1 MRNICCIKICGLV
14 FVLLMLGGTLNA
26 QNKNYEYSGD
36 LQNAYYSEGIKY
48 YLQHKYLL
56 AEKNLSIWY
65 NDNSWTKNVKGLSA
79 LADSYWINRR
89 YKNAYEVYQRLK
101 SILHTSELSSSLHV
115 VKRLS
120 DLDAMRGKYTTAAQ
134 VLSNI
139 DTFKNKRDGFLLSA
153 LYLRDSINWIV
164 GPLDGNSGSA
174 ERMPYIYN
182 NKLIITTDSYSAK
195 RDNVNFRADA
205 NFSKLGY
212 LKKDAANP
220 ANEVD
225 FNQKK
230 GSLDNFVYVPS
241 EKIKQLAI
249 LHENS
254 DAPLINKS
262 FLSKKSKSS
271 GKMQPGSVEIDPKFL
286 FNIGNISIQGSGNNN
301 SLPVAYFVGNNND
314 KTSIKS
320 YNKSDSSV
328 IPVSLYA
335 GDYVYDV
342 YKGNIDESNGMS
354 IKNVRKMSITGFYG
368 ILLSASVSSDGK
380 VIVFSGKDNA
390 NADNYDL
397 YYAIRLNED
406 AWINVTRFASNINT
420 AGDEVFPQIQN
431 DGTLFFSS
439 DGLAGLGALDIYY
452 VPAFYRNGQINPDL
466 SSLTPQHFGYP
477 INSAFDDYGVFV
489 SKEPIDKD
497 YQALDSLEGYFTTNR
512 TGYDRIYYFK
522 HKNNFLTYSG
532 KVYGKTPGGGFEL
545 LPAATVTSYRINNN
559 DSIFVAQTVTDSI
572 GNYSFPLSPNYDY
585 TVKGEKEG
593 YNPSLV
599 AFKPSNTKIKTIDN
613 IYLDKPNL
621 NKDSSNKKE
630 QPKDSLNKKQPLN
643 DNSLSNDKQQLPNKN
658 KPLDNLPGSKEGIP
672 KDQANAKQPLSNNN
686 LLNNKQQLLNQNK
699 PLDNLSNNKE
709 EASKDQANTKQL
721 LNDNSTK
728 GQKQPLK
735 NLSENDEE
743 NQIPD
748 DIKRFINGDE
758 KYVKSWVIHHQFD
771 KVSIVEED
779 EKVFDS
785 IAAFVKLR
793 NAIVIKVYSTADCYG
808 SFEHNDKLANDRSIF
823 VKADLESHGVDRIV
837 QIVGVGKGERVIPCP
852 TVRDSANIARQLV
865 NRYTRIFVVLNND
878 KYNVA
883 PQQNIKPSGVNER
896 RNESM
901 VSNKP
906 AQNQNLSNKK
916 QPAEK
921 PVNKELMNKAVE
933 TTMPE
938 DLKHY
943 VKSNERFVI
952 SWMVHHEFDK
962 TDIIEED
969 EDILDSIVVY
979 YKQHPNA
986 ALRIYS
992 TADCY
997 GSDEHNDRL
1006 AKQRSIFVKGKLE
1019 SLGLDRIVEVV
1030 GVGNGERMIGC
1041 PAVRDSVNIARQ
1053 VYNRYTKIFLVI
1065 DSKQYDILPKP
1076 NVNIKSARIEP
1087 KNIDNDI
1094 SLNKRSKNS
1103 SAKADIASI
1112 PDDLKRYVKKSEKFM
1127 QSWTIHHE
1135 FDNTAIAG
1143 EDMYAIRSIAE
1154 YVKLHPNAI
1163 FRIYSTADCYGSDDH
1178 NSKLA
1183 KERSIFVKNILVS
1196 YGVDKILEVVGIAN
1210 GERVL
1215 GCPNVRD
1222 SEHIARQIA
1231 NRYTK
1236 IFAVINR

>member
-1 MRNICCIKICGLV
+1 MFLRTTIMRNICCIKICGLV

-26 QNKNYEYSGD
+26 QNKNYEYSSD
-36 LQNAYYSEGIKY
+36 LQNTYYSEGIKY

-101 SILHTSELSSSLHV
+101 SILRTPELSSSLHV

-153 LYLRDSINWIV
+153 LYLRDSVNWIV
-164 GPLDGNSGSA
+164 GTLDGNSGSA
-174 ERMPYIYN
+174 ERMPYMYN

-220 ANEVD
+220 ANDID

-271 GKMQPGSVEIDPKFL
+271 GKIQSGSVEIDPKFL
-286 FNIGNISIQGSGNNN
+286 FNIGNISIQKSGNNN
-301 SLPVAYFVGNNND
+301 SQPVAYFVGNNND

-335 GDYVYDV
+335 GDYVYDI
-342 YKGNIDESNGMS
+342 YKGNIDESNGVS

-380 VIVFSGKDNA
+380 VMVFSGKDNA

-406 AWINVTRFASNINT
+406 AWINVTKFASNINT

-452 VPAFYRNGQINPDL
+452 IPAFYRNGQINPNL
-466 SSLTPQHFGYP
+466 SSLSPQHFGYP

-522 HKNNFLTYSG
+522 RKNNSLTYSG

-559 DSIFVAQTVTDSI
+559 DSIFVAQTVTDTL

-585 TVKGEKEG
+585 AVKGEKEG
-593 YNPSLV
+593 YNSSQV
-599 AFKPSNTKIKTIDN
+599 AFKPLNTKVKTIDN
-613 IYLDKPNL
+613 IYLDKSNP
-621 NKDSSNKKE
+621 NKDSLNKKV
-630 QPKDSLNKKQPLN
+630 QSKDSLKDSLNKQRDDLLNKKDQLKDSLNKKQP
-643 DNSLSNDKQQLPNKN
+643 SN
-658 KPLDNLPGSKEGIP
+658 
-672 KDQANAKQPLSNNN
+672 NNN
-686 LLNNKQQLLNQNK
+686 LLNDKKQLLNKNQ
-699 PLDNLSNNKE
+699 PLDNLSNNKNE
-709 EASKDQANTKQL
+709 VSKEQANKKQL
-721 LNDNSTK
+721 LNESDNSLK
-728 GQKQPLK
+728 NKKQPLK

-748 DIKRFINGDE
+748 DIKRFINGNE

-785 IAAFVKLR
+785 IAAFVKSR

-808 SFEHNDKLANDRSIF
+808 SLEHNDKLANDRSIF

-852 TVRDSANIARQLV
+852 TVRDSANIARQLA

-878 KYNVA
+878 KYNAV
-883 PQQNIKPSGVNER
+883 PQQNIKPSNANEQ
-896 RNESM
+896 RNGNI

-906 AQNQNLSNKK
+906 VQNLSNKK
-916 QPAEK
+916 QPVKESI
-921 PVNKELMNKAVE
+921 NKELMNKAVE

-943 VKSNERFVI
+943 VKPNERFVI
-952 SWMVHHEFDK
+952 SWTVHHEFDR

-986 ALRIYS
+986 SLRIYS

-1041 PAVRDSVNIARQ
+1041 PTVRDSVNIARQ

-1065 DSKQYDILPKP
+1065 DSKQYNILPKS
-1076 NVNIKSARIEP
+1076 NVNTKSAKVKPE
-1087 KNIDNDI
+1087 NIDNDA
-1094 SLNKRSKNS
+1094 SLSKRSKNPS
-1103 SAKADIASI
+1103 NKANVASI
-1112 PDDLKRYVKKSEKFM
+1112 PDDLKRYVKKNEKFV

-1135 FDNTAIAG
+1135 FDNTAIAD
-1143 EDMYAIRSIAE
+1143 EDAYVIRNIAA
-1154 YVKLHPNAI
+1154 YVKSHPNAI

-1236 IFAVINR
+1236 IFVVINR